1 MTLFPYVTNLVLLG
15 VWDRTKSEEQDVISQ
30 MMYVGNEDLIFKL
43 EQGYH
48 TYQKGASAGNE
59 YESTFVPKGYAMD
72 KEIWRKVLCFTGGDT
87 TLPDAFSAVDLPSAA
102 PKDGIAHA
110 PEGALSG
117 ATVEGA
123 VRPEAFVD
131 LGGAHKD
138 KLKVAFDLHLDTDV
152 LDSFDGV
159 IAFVKDKTDDL
170 TYAKM
175 NVLLQMK
182 SMTFNVMDGAG
193 YKSSE
198 LIVAPNYQYYV
209 AFEID
214 VAANT
219 YNVYITPLYP
229 EAGETVCI
237 AKDFSFRTSAG
248 QTDALG
254 YMVLVRAD
262 AAVNYWIENLV
273 IE

>member
-1 MTLFPYVTNLVLLG
+1 MTLFPYVTNLVLFG
-15 VWDRTKSEEQDVISQ
+15 VWDRTKSEEQDAIRQ

-43 EQGYH
+43 GQGDH
-48 TYQKGASAGNE
+48 SYQKGASTGNE
-59 YESTFVPKGYAMD
+59 YESTFVPKCYTMD

-87 TLPDAFSAVDLPSAA
+87 TLSDAFSAADLPSAA
-102 PKDGIAHA
+102 PKDGMAHA

-123 VRPEAFVD
+123 VQPEAFVD

-159 IAFVKDKTDDL
+159 IAFVKDKTDD
-170 TYAKM
+170 AC
-175 NVLLQMK
+175 
-182 SMTFNVMDGAG
+182 

-198 LIVAPNYQYYV
+198 LIVAPNYQYHV

-229 EAGETVCI
+229 EAGKTVCI

-248 QTDALG
+248 QTDALD